1 MNIYLTGFMGSGKS
15 RLGKHL
21 AQALDLKCMDT
32 DRLIEEKLGIGIPEI
47 FSRWG
52 EAFFR
57 EEETA
62 LIHSIR
68 EENALIVTGGGLP
81 CFNGNMEYMRLHGYT
96 VYLQVPLEILF
107 GRLRERNNRESR
119 PLLKDKSDSELRA
132 YLEETLKNREKFY
145 KEAHFIFDPT
155 RQKTGSL
162 KEHLIKVAL
171 SPITECKI
179 KTERIG
185 NKRNS

>member
-1 MNIYLTGFMGSGKS
+1 MNIYLTGFMGCGKS

-21 AQALDLKCMDT
+21 AQALDLKCIDT
-32 DRLIEEKLGIGIPEI
+32 DRLIEEKLGMGIPEI

-62 LIHSIR
+62 LIHHLKD
-68 EENALIVTGGGLP
+68 ENTIIVTGGGLP
-81 CFNGNMEYMRLHGYT
+81 CFNGNMEYMRMHGYT

-107 GRLRERNNRESR
+107 GRLKEKNNREIR
-119 PLLKDKSDSELRA
+119 PLLKGKSDSELRA

-145 KEAHFIFDPT
+145 KEAHFIFEPI
-155 RQKTGSL
+155 REKTGLL

-171 SPITECKI
+171 SHRTE
-179 KTERIG
+179 
-185 NKRNS
+185 